1 MARRRYFGRLSG
13 PLLDRVDLQI
23 DVLPVRRGADGR
35 GESTEVVAARVREA
49 RERAAVRLG
58 PLGFAVNAQV
68 PGSWLRENTP
78 RPAMQ
83 DVIAAVDKGKL
94 TARGL
99 DRVLRVAWTLAD
111 IEGVSVPSG
120 DAVLQ
125 AMTLRSRGAA
135 A

>member
-1 MARRRYFGRLSG
+1 
-13 PLLDRVDLQI
+13 
-23 DVLPVRRGADGR
+23 
-35 GESTEVVAARVREA
+35 
-49 RERAAVRLG
+49 
-58 PLGFAVNAQV
+58 
-68 PGSWLRENTP
+68 
-78 RPAMQ
+78 MQ